1 MRRSPPALS
10 CLTGLDL
17 QRKRPHADLTPEAP
31 EPAAQAAAQA
41 EPPPPGEAAGDM
53 TLAVEETPSFAHTTR
68 GSHNPNETR
77 KR

>member
-17 QRKRPHADLTPEAP
+17 RKRSHADLTPEAP
-31 EPAAQAAAQA
+31 PPEPVAVA
-41 EPPPPGEAAGDM
+41 EPPPGDAAGDM
-53 TLAVEETPSFAHTTR
+53 TLAVEETPSFEHTTR
-68 GSHNPNETR
+68 VSHNPNETC

>member
-17 QRKRPHADLTPEAP
+17 RKRSHADLTPEAP
-31 EPAAQAAAQA
+31 APEPAAVA
-41 EPPPPGEAAGDM
+41 EPPPGDAVGDM
-53 TLAVEETPSFAHTTR
+53 TLAVEETPSFAHATR
-68 GSHNPNETR
+68 GNDNPNETR